1 MTTHDR
7 PGRAAGLLTLG
18 ILSGVAL
25 DICGKWLLE
34 TYPLA
39 QFVFLRSVFGAAVLL
54 LIAPIFGGKQ
64 ALTTQRLGWHL
75 LRSLLATGAMFGF
88 FYGVANIRLVDALTI
103 SFVAPIITTVL
114 AGVLL
119 GDAIG
124 WRRTVAIVIGFI
136 GVLIVLRP
144 GSGVISLASIAVLA
158 SAFFYA
164 CLAITARH
172 LAGTENSFAL
182 SLYVLIGPL
191 IVGGLLAPTDW
202 QTPTN
207 AHWGLFVLAGALSV
221 GAWLGIVGA
230 YRLTSP
236 AVLAP
241 LEYTALIWAALG
253 GYLIWNEVPDR
264 WVYVGGAVIVSS
276 GLFIGYREMGRRRAS
291 ARYLRSQ
298 TAAASV
304 EAQPHPERD

>member
-25 DICGKWLLE
+25 DICGKWFLE
-34 TYPLA
+34 TYSLT
-39 QFVFLRSVFGAAVLL
+39 QFVFLRSVFGAALLL
-54 LIAPIFGGKQ
+54 LIAPIFGGRR
-64 ALTTQRLGWHL
+64 ALATRRLGWHL

-103 SFVAPIITTVL
+103 SFVAPIFTTVL
-114 AGVLL
+114 AGLL
-119 GDAIG
+119 LRDAIG
-124 WRRTVAIVIGFI
+124 WRRSIAIFVGFI

-191 IVGGLLAPTDW
+191 IVGGLLTPNEWQAPSS
-202 QTPTN
+202 
-207 AHWGLFVLAGALSV
+207 AHWGLFALAGALSV

-230 YRLTSP
+230 YRRASP
-236 AVLAP
+236 ALLAP

-253 GYLIWNEVPDR
+253 GYLIWNEVPDQ

-276 GLFIGYREMGRRRAS
+276 GLFIGYREMGRRVS
-291 ARYLRSQ
+291 GRYLRSQ
-298 TAAASV
+298 TAAAT
-304 EAQPHPERD
+304 AQPPRTSERD